1 MKKLATLIG
10 GVAAVATLSM
20 GAQAQ
25 TLEQVKN
32 RGSLN
37 CGVSTGLPG
46 FSSTDSAGN
55 WQGLDADGCRAIAA
69 AVLGDANAVSFVPLT
84 AVERFTALQS
94 GEIDVL
100 VRNTTWTLTRDAS
113 LGLNFT
119 GVNYYDG
126 QGFLV
131 SSDLGVSSALELD
144 GAAVCIQSGT
154 TTELNLADY
163 FRFNGM
169 SYEPVLYDTSE
180 QTISGF
186 EAGRCDVL
194 TTDQSGLYGLRLQL
208 SNPSGA
214 IVLPEVISKEPLGPV
229 VRQGDDNWFNV
240 VKWVHFAQLNAEEMG
255 ITMANVDEMRSSSNP
270 EVVRLLNSNEMG
282 SFLNL
287 DATWAYNIVKQVGNY
302 GEMFER
308 TVGTGSPLQI
318 ERGINALWTD
328 GGLQY
333 GMPVR

>member
-69 AVLGDANAVSFVPLT
+69 AVLGNANSVSFVPLT

-131 SSDLGVSSALELD
+131 STDLGVSSALELD

-208 SNPSGA
+208 SNPAGA
-214 IVLPEVISKEPLGPV
+214 MVLPEVISKEPLGPV

-240 VKWVHFAQLNAEEMG
+240 VKWVHYAQLNAEEMG
-255 ITMANVDEMRSSSNP
+255 ITMANVDEMRTSNNP

-282 SFLNL
+282 AHLNL
-287 DATWAYNIVKQVGNY
+287 DANWAYNIVKQVGNY

-308 TVGTGSPLQI
+308 TVGMGSPLQI
-318 ERGINALWTD
+318 DRGINALWVD

>member
-32 RGSLN
+32 RGALN

-55 WQGLDADGCRAIAA
+55 WQGLDAEGCRAIAA
-69 AVLGDANAVSFVPLT
+69 AVLGNSNSVNFVPLT

-131 SSDLGVSSALELD
+131 STDLGVSSALELD

-214 IVLPEVISKEPLGPV
+214 MVLPEVISKEPLGPV
-229 VRQGDDNWFNV
+229 VRQGDDAWFNV
-240 VKWVHFAQLNAEEMG
+240 VKWVHYAQLNAEEMG
-255 ITMANVDEMRSSSNP
+255 ITRDNVDQMRSSNNP

-282 SFLNL
+282 GFLGL
-287 DATWAYNIVKQVGNY
+287 DANWAYNIVKQVGNY

-308 TVGTGSPLQI
+308 TVGMGSPLQI